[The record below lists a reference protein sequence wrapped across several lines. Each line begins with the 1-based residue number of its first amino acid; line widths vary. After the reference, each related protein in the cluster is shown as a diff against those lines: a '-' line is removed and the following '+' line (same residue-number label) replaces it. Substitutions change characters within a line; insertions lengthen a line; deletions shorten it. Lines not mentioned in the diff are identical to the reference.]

1 MNPET
6 ATTIVARPPSAPVVV
21 ATLARREL
29 RDALASRRFIV
40 FTALFVVLAAGVSF
54 ISLAGSGSTGFAG
67 FSQTAAGLLNLI
79 LLIIPLVGLTT
90 GALSIAGERERGTLL
105 YLLSQPVART
115 QVLIGK
121 LVGLSIALCTP
132 ILLGL
137 GIAGAMLGSRTGG
150 GSAAPLVALALLA
163 CLLSIVMI
171 ALGLAI
177 SAWARRASVSLGA
190 AVLVWLFLVLLSD
203 LGVMAGSLV
212 FKLRVQEVF
221 LLAILNP
228 LQAFKMLVILNVND
242 SLDVLGPAGVYAT
255 RTFGD
260 ALPWLLTTVL
270 AAWGM
275 LSLIAA
281 WLIFRWRSPT

>member
-1 MNPET
+1 MT
-6 ATTIVARPPSAPVVV
+6 ASAAVPLAARPPSASVIV

-29 RDALASRRFIV
+29 RDALASRRFVV
-40 FTALFVVLAAGVSF
+40 FTALFIVLAAGVSF
-54 ISLAGSGSTGFAG
+54 VSLAGTGSTGFAG
-67 FSQTAAGLLNLI
+67 FSQTAAGLLNLV

-105 YLLSQPVART
+105 YLLSQPVSRT
-115 QVLIGK
+115 QVLAGK
-121 LVGLSIALCTP
+121 LVGLSIALCAP

-137 GIAGAMLGSRTGG
+137 GIAGAVLGSRGG
-150 GSAAPLVALALLA
+150 GSAGPLVALALFA

-177 SAWARRASVSLGA
+177 SAWSRRAGIALGA

-221 LLAILNP
+221 LLAVLNP

-242 SLDVLGPAGVYAT
+242 SLDVLGPAGVYAM
-255 RTFGD
+255 RTFGQ
-260 ALPWLLTTVL
+260 ALPWLLTAVL
-270 AAWGM
+270 AAWGL
-275 LSLIAA
+275 LSIIAA